1 MEQQHANTDAIMD
14 SNAMSLWCV
23 QVQHVVFLTEL
34 FIWLKALSLFYMN
47 GTKIKPFCWLQN
59 FNQTKPGT
67 STDVSSLQVRV
78 ANPNL

>member
-34 FIWLKALSLFYMN
+34 FIWLKALFVLHEWN
-47 GTKIKPFCWLQN
+47 K
-59 FNQTKPGT
+59 NQTFLLTTKF
-67 STDVSSLQVRV
+67 Q
-78 ANPNL
+78 PN